1 MSYWIS
7 LKHGFDTK
15 EMVEKRINPYLVYA
29 ADKLALARE
38 FESRGDSEA
47 AEKATRQGVRSLSRV
62 ADNPDIW
69 LWEIGYI
76 ADLRGSIPYR
86 LTGIALDEMY
96 KYMSGR
102 HVTTKLLSDMYN
114 MMTEDEVYSKYPKG
128 NLLRRRDVHYDFPN
142 RRDE

>member
-1 MSYWIS
+1 MSESIA
-7 LKHGFDTK
+7 LKSGFDIR
-15 EMVEKRINPYLVYA
+15 EMHAKGINPGLVYA
-29 ADKLALARE
+29 ANKLALARE

-47 AEKATRQGVRSLSRV
+47 AEKATRQGVRSLIRV
-62 ADNPDIW
+62 ADNPGIW
-69 LWEIGYI
+69 LWERGYI
-76 ADLRGSIPYR
+76 ADLRGSIPHR

-114 MMTEDEVYSKYPKG
+114 MMTEDEVYSKYPEG